1 MLALLR
7 NPWILLGAF
16 VVMLALFASGVK
28 VGTSYAR
35 GQAARE
41 EILIAK
47 AGDAAAIRAAEAISK
62 IKVVNQT
69 NRTRIEREI
78 VKVPALTTCHAGDAV
93 RGVLDD
99 ALSGKARPEPAP
111 DSVVPG
117 AVPAR

>member
-7 NPWILLGAF
+7 NPWVLLGAF

-28 VGTSYAR
+28 VGITHAQ

-41 EILIAK
+41 EILIERASEK
-47 AGDAAAIRAAEAISK
+47 AARVAAEAISK
-62 IKVVNQT
+62 IKIVNQT
-69 NRTRIEREI
+69 NRTRVEREI
-78 VKVPALTTCHAGDAV
+78 VKVPDLTTCHAGDAL

-99 ALSGKARPEPAP
+99 SLAGKAGANAAP

-117 AVPAR
+117 TDPAR